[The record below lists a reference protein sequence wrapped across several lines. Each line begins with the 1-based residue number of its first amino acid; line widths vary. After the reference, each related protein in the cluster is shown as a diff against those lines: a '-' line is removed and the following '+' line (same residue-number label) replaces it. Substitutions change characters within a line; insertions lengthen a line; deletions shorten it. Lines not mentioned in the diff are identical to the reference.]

1 MASTPDEFIVSMVN
15 TIMLFISQVNQA
27 VITTPTIRMYDAIL
41 KSRDTSH
48 ISQRLCEY
56 SGPLPAIPAYPLA
69 NYILPYMGC
78 NVKIITAYCDN
89 IMNIIQ

>member
-1 MASTPDEFIVSMVN
+1 MLPDASVSYEQLCCMV
-15 TIMLFISQVNQA
+15 
-27 VITTPTIRMYDAIL
+27 IRL
-41 KSRDTSH
+41 S
-48 ISQRLCEY
+48 
-56 SGPLPAIPAYPLA
+56 AIPAYPLA

>member
-1 MASTPDEFIVSMVN
+1 MFLISFHLDNSDTAETIQPMWAYPFGLIKLLNSWAVS
-15 TIMLFISQVNQA
+15 SG
-27 VITTPTIRMYDAIL
+27 IL
-41 KSRDTSH
+41 RCSKTDIET
-48 ISQRLCEY
+48 
-56 SGPLPAIPAYPLA
+56 AIPAYPLA

>member
-1 MASTPDEFIVSMVN
+1 MSEKKVS
-15 TIMLFISQVNQA
+15 L
-27 VITTPTIRMYDAIL
+27 DKEL
-41 KSRDTSH
+41 KN
-48 ISQRLCEY
+48 Y
-56 SGPLPAIPAYPLA
+56 AAIPAYPLA